1 VKGAARPNLPPY
13 GGAYSAGEDFTKK
26 RTEAMTK
33 FKSFKE
39 NFENRE
45 KKIRADLEKARK
57 IWKKVGER
65 FNPFDSLRSLRV
77 DTERSRSIK
86 WWRSLP

>member
-1 VKGAARPNLPPY
+1 MKGATRLNLPR
-13 GGAYSAGEDFTKK
+13 EDFTKK

-33 FKSFKE
+33 FKSLRE
-39 NFENRE
+39 NFGSRE

-65 FNPFDSLRSLRV
+65 F
-77 DTERSRSIK
+77 K
-86 WWRSLP
+86 WWGSLP